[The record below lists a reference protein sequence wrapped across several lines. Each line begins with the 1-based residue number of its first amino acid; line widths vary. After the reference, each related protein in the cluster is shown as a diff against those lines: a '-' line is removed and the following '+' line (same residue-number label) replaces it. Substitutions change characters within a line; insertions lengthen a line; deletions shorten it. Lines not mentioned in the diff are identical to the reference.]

1 MEITIVVILL
11 LIGIVFFLLELFLL
25 PGITVAGFAGTLFV
39 GGAIYYAYAY
49 IGSAAGNFA
58 LLGGLILMGISI
70 WIFIRS
76 KALDKFSLTTE
87 ITGKNDPLE
96 DVEIKV
102 GDKGISASRL
112 APMGKV
118 KINGHMVEAKTNDDF
133 IDPGVEVVVLQV
145 LNTNILVERISL

>member
-1 MEITIVVILL
+1 M
-11 LIGIVFFLLELFLL
+11 
-25 PGITVAGFAGTLFV
+25 
-39 GGAIYYAYAY
+39 
-49 IGSAAGNFA
+49 
-58 LLGGLILMGISI
+58 
-70 WIFIRS
+70 
-76 KALDKFSLTTE
+76 DKFSLTTE